1 MEDNTVHNFTTTK
14 RALSKGN
21 SFKCMIKG
29 TSLTSL
35 YTQLDILS
43 LPLVCTY
50 FSPSILKLSWH
61 TVSPPLE
68 SFCWNTINSLM
79 LHSWSY
85 KPYKDRW
92 LCFHIS
98 KFTSLSTWLLQFLN
112 TYYII
117 STTITTIN
125 QSYYIKHILFIISTI
140 LMIVRLWA
148 LPIL

>member
-1 MEDNTVHNFTTTK
+1 MEGNTIHNFTITK
-14 RALSKGN
+14 RTLSRGN
-21 SFKCMIKG
+21 SFKWMVKG
-29 TSLTSL
+29 TNLTSL

-43 LPLVCTY
+43 LPLICTY

-61 TVSPPLE
+61 IVSPPLE

-92 LCFHIS
+92 LRFHIS
-98 KFTSLSTWLLQFLN
+98 KFTSLSTLLLQFLN

-125 QSYYIKHILFIISTI
+125 QSYYIKHILHIYSTI
-140 LMIVRLWA
+140 IAILRL
-148 LPIL
+148 L